1 MRPFTRRMFQVCY
14 AAFFFS
20 LIFLAGCVSGDAR
33 AQKKPLLLDPQFS
46 ALRIESI
53 SLLPVVFLD
62 DAQDRYYQMR
72 AGEEIRL
79 STQRKL
85 SDKGYKVAFIDEDAD
100 RRFWLPY
107 TSATIDPARLAELAY
122 DKADGVMI
130 IWVDHFLDAG
140 IYDRR
145 APQALQIYATA
156 TLVSSK
162 NRVEIWRGEGFG
174 GGGQMLA
181 SPYLV
186 DINLLQVADELAKS
200 LVASLPNAMP

>member
-1 MRPFTRRMFQVCY
+1 MRSFTRRSFQWCY
-14 AAFFFS
+14 AAAI
-20 LIFLAGCVSGDAR
+20 LGVIALAGCVSGDTR
-33 AQKKPLLLDPQFS
+33 SQKKPLLLDPEFS
-46 ALRIESI
+46 TLRVESI
-53 SLLPVVFLD
+53 ALLPVVFRD

-72 AGEEIRL
+72 AGEEIRQ
-79 STQRKL
+79 SAQRKL
-85 SDKGYKVAFIDEDAD
+85 SEKGYNVAFIEEDAD

-107 TSATIDPARLAELAY
+107 TPETIDPARLAELAY

-145 APQALQIYATA
+145 PPQALQVYATA

-174 GGGQMLA
+174 GGGQILA
-181 SPYLV
+181 TAYQQEL
-186 DINLLQVADELAKS
+186 NLMQVADELAKS
-200 LVASLPNAMP
+200 LFVTLPNTMP